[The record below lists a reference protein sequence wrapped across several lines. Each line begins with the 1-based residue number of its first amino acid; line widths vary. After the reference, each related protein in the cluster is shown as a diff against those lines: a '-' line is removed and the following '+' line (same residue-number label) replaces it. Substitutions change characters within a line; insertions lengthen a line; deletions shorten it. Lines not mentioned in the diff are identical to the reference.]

1 MPPLEDDTVRQCK
14 AWWYADQQIR
24 TEDMTR
30 FVNVPDCEE
39 GYPLLKS
46 ELPPGNLM
54 EQHADHPKVYWPTEE
69 PRITLGYLNFM
80 YSKLVRIL
88 KTTTDIV
95 YRQKAVQWCVE
106 MLCTPDSR
114 VRCILAGILPL
125 LAEMAQ
131 TEEDMYLKQELTMC
145 FKYASASTEA
155 WDALVDLKCIDKL
168 VEYVASDNKLLRGNA
183 LNALNDC
190 CLSDRAQ
197 DVIVNKGSTLKFI
210 LENIN
215 KETDRMNTIAA
226 LDILSKCII
235 NLNYC
240 EKAMEELLSVDAV
253 STALRLMDSRFLD
266 LKESATRFL
275 CLLCF
280 HIKGKDQALK
290 QGAIEK
296 LLPHLH
302 HIEPRIQ
309 VFGLAALMSITIAVE
324 GKFRILDA
332 GGIPYI
338 KPMLDLTD
346 DVICLYIL
354 QEQGKNCRT
363 VFQYC
368 ER

>member
-1 MPPLEDDTVRQCK
+1 MPFLVCACCEEFLFTRNPLISRRCDTTIYYSPEDWLPKDVPLLTDLRTMPPLEDDTVRQCK

-190 CLSDRAQ
+190 CLSDR
-197 DVIVNKGSTLKFI
+197 G
-210 LENIN
+210 
-215 KETDRMNTIAA
+215 
-226 LDILSKCII
+226 
-235 NLNYC
+235 
-240 EKAMEELLSVDAV
+240 
-253 STALRLMDSRFLD
+253 
-266 LKESATRFL
+266 
-275 CLLCF
+275 
-280 HIKGKDQALK
+280 G
-290 QGAIEK
+290 
-296 LLPHLH
+296 LP
-302 HIEPRIQ
+302 Q
-309 VFGLAALMSITIAVE
+309 TKSQM
-324 GKFRILDA
+324 
-332 GGIPYI
+332 
-338 KPMLDLTD
+338 
-346 DVICLYIL
+346 
-354 QEQGKNCRT
+354 
-363 VFQYC
+363 
-368 ER
+368 

>member
-80 YSKLVRIL
+80 YSKLVIHSSNTQLPATVRIL

-168 VEYVASDNKLLRGNA
+168 VEY
-183 LNALNDC
+183 
-190 CLSDRAQ
+190 
-197 DVIVNKGSTLKFI
+197 
-210 LENIN
+210 
-215 KETDRMNTIAA
+215 
-226 LDILSKCII
+226 
-235 NLNYC
+235 
-240 EKAMEELLSVDAV
+240 VDAV

-354 QEQGKNCRT
+354 QLMINTAHRPGARKKLQNCISILRKMITESTSAWIKRT
-363 VFQYC
+363 CRQCIQQLQFTSRPYPNLRFV
-368 ER
+368 R